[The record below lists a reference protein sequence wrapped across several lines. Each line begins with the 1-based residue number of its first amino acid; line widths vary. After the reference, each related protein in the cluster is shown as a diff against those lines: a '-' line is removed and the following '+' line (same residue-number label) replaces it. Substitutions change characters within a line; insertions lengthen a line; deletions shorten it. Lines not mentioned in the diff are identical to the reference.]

1 MLLKIPGQTKSQY
14 LRLYEAALKGDWE
27 VAKSIL
33 EEDPDVVEYS
43 ITKTR
48 ETVLHIFLFFL
59 FG

>member
-14 LRLYEAALKGDWE
+14 LRLYEAALKGNWPE

-43 ITKTR
+43 IT
-48 ETVLHIFLFFL
+48 IA
-59 FG
+59 